1 MNDHMDLQQHFA
13 RVRSAAAEE
22 TQSSMPAGFA
32 ERVLAR
38 RPAWEREQREVS
50 MARLSAVGAMVSMLI
65 VAFAHFQS
73 MPKEPEPAFAG
84 WLEMEPL
91 DEPDLWE

>member
-1 MNDHMDLQQHFA
+1 
-13 RVRSAAAEE
+13 
-22 TQSSMPAGFA
+22 MPAGFA

-38 RPAWEREQREVS
+38 RPAWEREQREIS
-50 MARLSAVGAMVSMLI
+50 LARMSAVGAMASLLI

-73 MPKEPEPAFAG
+73 VPTESEPAFTG

-91 DEPDLWE
+91 DETNLWE